1 MPLRLNFPRE
11 WEGYKEQDEGIDS
24 DFEDNGDEDEEEDEG
39 SAGSSDKL
47 NGNGRGNRGRSS
59 EEEEDAKVLDGC
71 YGEVARLAYK
81 PKRFTVA
88 VKVSEDEFYRSAEFM
103 AACRVVVCGRWC
115 MDGAGSLA
123 EAATLLRRYA
133 QQLED
138 LEQSGWRLAL
148 DGVVNDRGVCAMKPL
163 FVESNERSA
172 GDGNKELERE

>member
-1 MPLRLNFPRE
+1 MALGNEAEPRKAAKKVKMAQVRGVKLRSGWMPLRLNFPRE
-11 WEGYKEQDEGIDS
+11 WEGYKEQDEGTDS

-47 NGNGRGNRGRSS
+47 NGNGRRNRNGRSS
-59 EEEEDAKVLDGC
+59 EEEADAKVLDGC

-88 VKVSEDEFYRSAEFM
+88 VRVSEDEFYRSAEFM

-123 EAATLLRRYA
+123 EAAATGA
-133 QQLED
+133 TAA
-138 LEQSGWRLAL
+138 AL
-148 DGVVNDRGVCAMKPL
+148 DL
-163 FVESNERSA
+163 
-172 GDGNKELERE
+172 